1 MAGNLNKTKHRI
13 ASINSTKK
21 ITKAMELVSTVKL
34 KKFKN
39 VMLKNELYSN
49 ELKSLTCTLFSRLDD
64 EENKYTKLN
73 DAEKDLLIVVSS
85 NLGLCA
91 GYNNDIYH
99 YVEQNFDKNEVVIIP
114 IGMKGDSYFK
124 KNGFALNEEF
134 VSLNE
139 KINYLDITRLGKIVL
154 SYFENKKYRSIKLV
168 YTKYVNSIK
177 FVPNTLSLFPLEIEN
192 VNDSTLIEPLYD
204 PDLKTLIDNLVPLY
218 VNINL
223 YQKIVES
230 QVCEQASRRNAMEN
244 ATDNAD
250 ELISTLTLEYNKARQ
265 AAITAEITE
274 VVGASMNK

>member
-134 VSLNE
+134 VLLNE
-139 KINYLDITRLGKIVL
+139 KINYLDITSLGKTVL

-250 ELISTLTLEYNKARQ
+250 ELISNLTLEYNKARQ
-265 AAITAEITE
+265 AQITQEISE
-274 VVGASMNK
+274 VIAGQK

>member
-73 DAEKDLLIVVSS
+73 DAEKDLIIVVSS

-134 VSLNE
+134 VSVNE
-139 KINYLDITRLGKIVL
+139 KINYLDITRLGKMVL

-265 AAITAEITE
+265 AQITQEISE
-274 VVGASMNK
+274 VIAGQK

>member
-39 VMLKNELYSN
+39 VMLKNELYSD

-134 VSLNE
+134 VLLNE
-139 KINYLDITRLGKIVL
+139 KINYLDITRLGKMVL

-265 AAITAEITE
+265 AQITQEISE
-274 VVGASMNK
+274 VIAGQK

>member
-139 KINYLDITRLGKIVL
+139 KINYLDITRLGKTVL

-192 VNDSTLIEPLYD
+192 ANDSTLIEPLYD

-265 AAITAEITE
+265 AQITQEISE
-274 VVGASMNK
+274 VIAGQK

>member
-134 VSLNE
+134 VLLNE
-139 KINYLDITRLGKIVL
+139 KINYLDITSLGKTVL

-265 AAITAEITE
+265 AQITQEISE
-274 VVGASMNK
+274 VIAGQK

>member
-139 KINYLDITRLGKIVL
+139 KINYLDITRLGKMVL
-154 SYFENKKYRSIKLV
+154 SYFVNKKYRSIKLV

-250 ELISTLTLEYNKARQ
+250 ELISNLTLEYNKARQ
-265 AAITAEITE
+265 AQITQEISE
-274 VVGASMNK
+274 VIAGQK

>member
-73 DAEKDLLIVVSS
+73 DADKDLLIVVSS

-124 KNGFALNEEF
+124 KAGFVLNEEF

-139 KINYLDITRLGKIVL
+139 KINYLDITRLGKMVL

-223 YQKIVES
+223 YQKIVDS

-265 AAITAEITE
+265 AQITQEISE
-274 VVGASMNK
+274 VIAGQK

>member
-73 DAEKDLLIVVSS
+73 DAEKDLIIVVSS

-139 KINYLDITRLGKIVL
+139 KINYLDITRLGKMVL

-230 QVCEQASRRNAMEN
+230 QVCEQASRRYSMEN

-265 AAITAEITE
+265 AQITQEISE
-274 VVGASMNK
+274 VIAGQK

>member
-99 YVEQNFDKNEVVIIP
+99 YVEQNFDINEVVIIP

-139 KINYLDITRLGKIVL
+139 KINYLDITRLGKTVL

-265 AAITAEITE
+265 AQITQEISE
-274 VVGASMNK
+274 VIAGQK

>member
-85 NLGLCA
+85 NLGSCA

-134 VSLNE
+134 VLLNE
-139 KINYLDITRLGKIVL
+139 KINYLDITRLGKMVL
-154 SYFENKKYRSIKLV
+154 SYFENKKYRSIK
-168 YTKYVNSIK
+168 KSC
-177 FVPNTLSLFPLEIEN
+177 SMEQLFWF
-192 VNDSTLIEPLYD
+192 ST
-204 PDLKTLIDNLVPLY
+204 
-218 VNINL
+218 
-223 YQKIVES
+223 
-230 QVCEQASRRNAMEN
+230 
-244 ATDNAD
+244 
-250 ELISTLTLEYNKARQ
+250 
-265 AAITAEITE
+265 
-274 VVGASMNK
+274 

>member
-49 ELKSLTCTLFSRLDD
+49 ELKSLTCTLFSRLND

-134 VSLNE
+134 VLLNE
-139 KINYLDITRLGKIVL
+139 KINYLDITRLGKTVL

-265 AAITAEITE
+265 AQITQEISE
-274 VVGASMNK
+274 VIAGQK

>member
-21 ITKAMELVSTVKL
+21 ITQAMELVSTVKL

-64 EENKYTKLN
+64 EENKYAKLN

-134 VSLNE
+134 VLLNE
-139 KINYLDITRLGKIVL
+139 KINYLDITRLGKMVL

-265 AAITAEITE
+265 AQITQEISE
-274 VVGASMNK
+274 VIAGQK

>member
-1 MAGNLNKTKHRI
+1 MAGNLNKTNHRI

-134 VSLNE
+134 VLLNE
-139 KINYLDITRLGKIVL
+139 KINYLDITRLGKTVL

-265 AAITAEITE
+265 AQITQEISE
-274 VVGASMNK
+274 VIAGQK

>member
-124 KNGFALNEEF
+124 KAGFALNEEF

-139 KINYLDITRLGKIVL
+139 KINYLDITRLGKTVL

-265 AAITAEITE
+265 AQITQEISE
-274 VVGASMNK
+274 VIAGQK

>member
-73 DAEKDLLIVVSS
+73 DAEKDLIIVVSS

-139 KINYLDITRLGKIVL
+139 KINYLDITRLGKMVL

-230 QVCEQASRRNAMEN
+230 QVCEQASRSNAMEN

-265 AAITAEITE
+265 AQITQEISE
-274 VVGASMNK
+274 VIAGQK

>member
-49 ELKSLTCTLFSRLDD
+49 ELKSLTCTLFSRLND

-73 DAEKDLLIVVSS
+73 DAEKDLIIVVSS

-265 AAITAEITE
+265 AQITQEISE
-274 VVGASMNK
+274 VIAGQK

>member
-265 AAITAEITE
+265 AQITQEISE
-274 VVGASMNK
+274 VIAGQK

>member
-134 VSLNE
+134 VLLNE

-265 AAITAEITE
+265 AQITQEISE
-274 VVGASMNK
+274 VIAGQK

>member
-64 EENKYTKLN
+64 EENKYAKLN

-134 VSLNE
+134 VLLNE
-139 KINYLDITRLGKIVL
+139 KINYLDITRLGKTVL

-265 AAITAEITE
+265 AQITQEISE
-274 VVGASMNK
+274 VIAGQK

>member
-139 KINYLDITRLGKIVL
+139 KINYLDITRLGKMVL

-230 QVCEQASRRNAMEN
+230 QVCEHASRRNAMEN
-244 ATDNAD
+244 ATDHAD

-265 AAITAEITE
+265 AQITQEISE
-274 VVGASMNK
+274 VIAGQK

>member
-134 VSLNE
+134 VLLNE
-139 KINYLDITRLGKIVL
+139 KINYLDITRLGKTVL

-192 VNDSTLIEPLYD
+192 ANDSTLIEPLYD

-250 ELISTLTLEYNKARQ
+250 ELISNLTLEYNKARQ
-265 AAITAEITE
+265 AQITQEISE
-274 VVGASMNK
+274 VIAGQK

>member
-1 MAGNLNKTKHRI
+1 
-13 ASINSTKK
+13 
-21 ITKAMELVSTVKL
+21 
-34 KKFKN
+34 
-39 VMLKNELYSN
+39 
-49 ELKSLTCTLFSRLDD
+49 
-64 EENKYTKLN
+64 
-73 DAEKDLLIVVSS
+73 
-85 NLGLCA
+85 
-91 GYNNDIYH
+91 
-99 YVEQNFDKNEVVIIP
+99 
-114 IGMKGDSYFK
+114 MKGDSYFK
-124 KNGFALNEEF
+124 KAGFALNEEF
-134 VSLNE
+134 VLLNE
-139 KINYLDITRLGKIVL
+139 KINYLDITSLGKTVL

-265 AAITAEITE
+265 AQITQEISE
-274 VVGASMNK
+274 VIAGQK

>member
-64 EENKYTKLN
+64 EENKYAKLN

-134 VSLNE
+134 VLLNE
-139 KINYLDITRLGKIVL
+139 KINYLDITRLRKTVL

-192 VNDSTLIEPLYD
+192 VNDATVIEPLYD

-265 AAITAEITE
+265 AQITQEISE
-274 VVGASMNK
+274 VIAGQK

>member
-49 ELKSLTCTLFSRLDD
+49 ELKSLTCTLFSRLGD

-124 KNGFALNEEF
+124 KAGFALNEEF

-139 KINYLDITRLGKIVL
+139 KINYLDITRLGKLVL

-265 AAITAEITE
+265 AQITQEISE
-274 VVGASMNK
+274 VIAGQK

>member
-73 DAEKDLLIVVSS
+73 DAEKDLIIVVSS

-139 KINYLDITRLGKIVL
+139 KINYSKI
-154 SYFENKKYRSIKLV
+154 KG
-168 YTKYVNSIK
+168 
-177 FVPNTLSLFPLEIEN
+177 LSLE
-192 VNDSTLIEPLYD
+192 
-204 PDLKTLIDNLVPLY
+204 
-218 VNINL
+218 
-223 YQKIVES
+223 
-230 QVCEQASRRNAMEN
+230 
-244 ATDNAD
+244 
-250 ELISTLTLEYNKARQ
+250 ARQ
-265 AAITAEITE
+265 KLDKTKPTSILKVFHTKRLIIL
-274 VVGASMNK
+274 

>member
-114 IGMKGDSYFK
+114 IGMKGDSYVK
-124 KNGFALNEEF
+124 KKGFALNEEF
-134 VSLNE
+134 VLLNE
-139 KINYLDITRLGKIVL
+139 KINYLDITRLGKTVL

-265 AAITAEITE
+265 AQITQEISE
-274 VVGASMNK
+274 VIAGQK

>member
-139 KINYLDITRLGKIVL
+139 KINYLDITRLGKTVL

-250 ELISTLTLEYNKARQ
+250 ELISNLTLEYNKARQ
-265 AAITAEITE
+265 AQITQEISE
-274 VVGASMNK
+274 VIAGQK

>member
-114 IGMKGDSYFK
+114 IGIKGDSYFK

-139 KINYLDITRLGKIVL
+139 KINYLDITRLGKMVL

-265 AAITAEITE
+265 AQITQEISE
-274 VVGASMNK
+274 VIAGQK

>member
-124 KNGFALNEEF
+124 KAGFALNKEF
-134 VSLNE
+134 VLLNE
-139 KINYLDITRLGKIVL
+139 KINYLDITSLGKTVL

-265 AAITAEITE
+265 AQITQEISE
-274 VVGASMNK
+274 VIAGQK

>member
-49 ELKSLTCTLFSRLDD
+49 ELKSLTCTLFSRLND

-124 KNGFALNEEF
+124 KAGFALNEEF

-139 KINYLDITRLGKIVL
+139 KINYLDITRLGKLVL

-265 AAITAEITE
+265 AQITQEISE
-274 VVGASMNK
+274 VIAGQK

>member
-49 ELKSLTCTLFSRLDD
+49 ELKSLTCTLFSRLND

-139 KINYLDITRLGKIVL
+139 KINYLDITRLGKMVL

-265 AAITAEITE
+265 AQITQEISE
-274 VVGASMNK
+274 VIAGQK

>member
-114 IGMKGDSYFK
+114 IGIKGDSYFK
-124 KNGFALNEEF
+124 KNGFVLNEEF

-139 KINYLDITRLGKIVL
+139 KINYLDITRLGKMVL

-265 AAITAEITE
+265 AQITQEISE
-274 VVGASMNK
+274 VIAGQK

>member
-73 DAEKDLLIVVSS
+73 DAEKDLIIVVSS

-139 KINYLDITRLGKIVL
+139 KINYLDITRLGKMVL

-204 PDLKTLIDNLVPLY
+204 PDLKTLIYNLVPLY

-265 AAITAEITE
+265 AQITQEISE
-274 VVGASMNK
+274 VIAGQK

>member
-134 VSLNE
+134 VTLNE
-139 KINYLDITRLGKIVL
+139 KINYLDITRLGKMVL

-265 AAITAEITE
+265 AQITQEISE
-274 VVGASMNK
+274 VIAGQK

>member
-99 YVEQNFDKNEVVIIP
+99 YVEQNFDKSEVVIIP

-124 KNGFALNEEF
+124 KAGFVLNEEF

-139 KINYLDITRLGKIVL
+139 KINYLDITRLGKTVL

-265 AAITAEITE
+265 AQITQEISE
-274 VVGASMNK
+274 VIAGQK

>member
-134 VSLNE
+134 VLLNE
-139 KINYLDITRLGKIVL
+139 KINYLDITRLGKTVL

-265 AAITAEITE
+265 AQITQEISE
-274 VVGASMNK
+274 VIAGQK

>member
-124 KNGFALNEEF
+124 KAGFALNEEF
-134 VSLNE
+134 VLLNE
-139 KINYLDITRLGKIVL
+139 KINYLDITRLGKTVL

-265 AAITAEITE
+265 AQITQEISE
-274 VVGASMNK
+274 VIAGQK

>member
-64 EENKYTKLN
+64 EENKYAKLN

-134 VSLNE
+134 VLLNE
-139 KINYLDITRLGKIVL
+139 KINYLDITSLGKTVL
-154 SYFENKKYRSIKLV
+154 SCFENKKYRSIKLV

-250 ELISTLTLEYNKARQ
+250 ELISNLTLEYNKARQ
-265 AAITAEITE
+265 AQITQEISE
-274 VVGASMNK
+274 VIASQK

>member
-134 VSLNE
+134 VLLNE
-139 KINYLDITRLGKIVL
+139 KINYLDITRLGKMVL

-250 ELISTLTLEYNKARQ
+250 ELISNLTLEYNKARQ
-265 AAITAEITE
+265 AQITQEISE
-274 VVGASMNK
+274 VIAGQK